1 MFNRVSQLRPS
12 PAIVVSFVA
21 VSALIGGTAAAVPN
35 DPDSQ
40 STSQATSQAVKKSKI
55 RKIAT
60 NKANKAITQRAP
72 TLEVLFA
79 QTVADNA
86 VATAK
91 LADNA
96 VTTAKLADSAVTAAK
111 LADEAVTTAKLADS
125 AVTSAKMAEQSVKGR
140 ELGPT
145 QVVTNG
151 AGIANNA
158 TNSVA
163 VACPAGTQMVSG
175 GGTTTLGGN
184 DQVLMLRSFPA
195 GNGWVVTYRNLSG
208 AAQTITAIANC
219 L

>member
-125 AVTSAKMAEQSVKGR
+125 AVTSAKMAEQSVKVGSWGR
-140 ELGPT
+140 HRSSPT
-145 QVVTNG
+145 VRGSRTTRPIRSPSPALPVPRW
-151 AGIANNA
+151 
-158 TNSVA
+158 SV
-163 VACPAGTQMVSG
+163 
-175 GGTTTLGGN
+175 
-184 DQVLMLRSFPA
+184 
-195 GNGWVVTYRNLSG
+195 G
-208 AAQTITAIANC
+208 AARRHSAATTRF
-219 L
+219 

>member
-1 MFNRVSQLRPS
+1 MFSRVSQLRPS

-91 LADNA
+91 LAD
-96 VTTAKLADSAVTAAK
+96 SAVTAAK

-184 DQVLMLRSFPA
+184 DLVPMLRSFPA

-208 AAQTITAIANC
+208 AAQTITAVANC

>member
-1 MFNRVSQLRPS
+1 MFSRVSQLRPS

-21 VSALIGGTAAAVPN
+21 ISALIGGTAAAAPN
-35 DPDSQ
+35 DPDPQ

-60 NKANKAITQRAP
+60 NKANKAITNRAP

-86 VATAK
+86 VTTAKLADAAVTTAK

-96 VTTAKLADSAVTAAK
+96 VTGAKIAE
-111 LADEAVTTAKLADS
+111 EA
-125 AVTSAKMAEQSVKGR
+125 VKGR

-158 TNSVA
+158 TGSVA
-163 VACPAGTQMVSG
+163 VVCPAGTQMVSG
-175 GGTTTLGGN
+175 GGTTTLGGT
-184 DQVLMLRSFPA
+184 DLVLMLRSLPI
-195 GNGWVVTYRNLSG
+195 GNGWVVTYRNISG
-208 AAQTITAIANC
+208 VAQTITAVASC